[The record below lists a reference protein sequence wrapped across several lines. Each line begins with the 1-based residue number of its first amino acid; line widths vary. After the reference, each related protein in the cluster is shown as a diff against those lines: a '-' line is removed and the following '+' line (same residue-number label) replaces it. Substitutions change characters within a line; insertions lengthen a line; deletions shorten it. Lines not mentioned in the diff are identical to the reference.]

1 MCKVAIFHIMQMR
14 MRLVADSGMVLTSLP
29 MTLQLVALFLPLVP
43 DAICA
48 LVGPCSPFCVRHT
61 VTVFPVRRPAVFG
74 FGTLVFNGLEIAMR
88 STTDT
93 ACSGELSFAH
103 PILQAIFTF
112 LQMHFLFVNS
122 EVRLLDLLCRS

>member
-1 MCKVAIFHIMQMR
+1 M
-14 MRLVADSGMVLTSLP
+14 
-29 MTLQLVALFLPLVP
+29 
-43 DAICA
+43 
-48 LVGPCSPFCVRHT
+48 
-61 VTVFPVRRPAVFG
+61 FG

-93 ACSGELSFAH
+93 VCSGELSFAH

-122 EVRLLDLLCRS
+122 EVRKEFGGKWRPVQLTGDSV

>member
-1 MCKVAIFHIMQMR
+1 MFSVASYDAKMASPHPAPR
-14 MRLVADSGMVLTSLP
+14 PSL
-29 MTLQLVALFLPLVP
+29 
-43 DAICA
+43 
-48 LVGPCSPFCVRHT
+48 S
-61 VTVFPVRRPAVFG
+61 PAVFG

-93 ACSGELSFAH
+93 VCSGELSFAH

-122 EVRLLDLLCRS
+122 EVTMPTGARPTRRAPLTKAVMLCYSRHSIQFTS